1 LQVISRKA
9 LVEACLEN
17 KYRAA
22 ASEVDAWE
30 RVASKTEWGSLDDI
44 RKTYPDADGIT
55 IGNRIYTVFNI
66 CGNQFR
72 LIVQINH
79 QHKMIFFKRLMSHAE
94 YDRDEWK
101 KSLKREQERQGIL

>member
-1 LQVISRKA
+1 MQVISRKA
-9 LVEACLEN
+9 LVEACSEN

-30 RVASKTEWGSLDDI
+30 KIASRAEWGSLEDI
-44 RKTYPDADGIT
+44 RKTYSDASGVV

-66 CGNQFR
+66 CRNQFR
-72 LIVQINH
+72 LVVQINH
-79 QHKMIFFKRLMSHAE
+79 QFKMIFFKRLMTHAE

-101 KSLKREQERQGIL
+101 KSLKKEQERQGVL